1 MDKKTK
7 ILVVYTGGTIGS
19 VRYVT
24 KEGKV
29 IKGQPKDILKL
40 YPEAKDYFKSSTAV
54 TLLCDNFFKKYP
66 GYKNEVNFD
75 NKLDLEVLSENMS
88 IDIWNKLIQCLRKY
102 NFSDYD
108 GIIITHGTDT
118 LGYTANLLAMLYSNI
133 QVPMFLVSSNDSLDS
148 ENANGIYNFKGAIDF
163 IKNEG
168 TPGVYVTYADKD
180 KIKVFYGSRIIQCKQ
195 LVDDFDAINENG
207 YAPLGTM
214 TLDGKFMPNNFELLK
229 KIKFDK
235 KEEPLITIDNLKV
248 NANIIK
254 IAPYVGLNYDNFS
267 IFNCNAVMHTCYHS
281 GTSCTIG
288 KGENS
293 ILEFIRM
300 CSTMGVD
307 FFYGPIYGEEGK
319 AMYETT
325 HAVMKAGAN
334 VIKNIS
340 EENAW
345 VKLLLAYSKY
355 NDINSIVNYINKDIN
370 NEHVYVKKR

>member
-88 IDIWNKLIQCLRKY
+88 IDIWNKLIQCLREY

-108 GIIITHGTDT
+108 GIVITHGTDT

-195 LVDDFDAINENG
+195 LVDDFW
-207 YAPLGTM
+207 L
-214 TLDGKFMPNNFELLK
+214 
-229 KIKFDK
+229 
-235 KEEPLITIDNLKV
+235 
-248 NANIIK
+248 
-254 IAPYVGLNYDNFS
+254 
-267 IFNCNAVMHTCYHS
+267 
-281 GTSCTIG
+281 
-288 KGENS
+288 
-293 ILEFIRM
+293 
-300 CSTMGVD
+300 
-307 FFYGPIYGEEGK
+307 
-319 AMYETT
+319 
-325 HAVMKAGAN
+325 
-334 VIKNIS
+334 
-340 EENAW
+340 
-345 VKLLLAYSKY
+345 
-355 NDINSIVNYINKDIN
+355 
-370 NEHVYVKKR
+370 